1 MREENGIKRG
11 EKNIRNQPVVFN
23 IQYTP
28 YKLPKGATAAERD
41 EHADKRAFYDMTG
54 EKNVLDYITTEGKR
68 TGKRTALEYL
78 QKNTGVFNDKSMLT
92 ENTVKEMKAR
102 LKANK
107 GHIYH
112 GFISLNEE
120 QSYKI
125 DTPEKCIELIKRTFP
140 QFFADAKF
148 HKDNVDLMCALHL
161 DRPHHLH
168 IHFVFWE
175 KEPKYKSKDGSLRY
189 RRFGKIDKK
198 SLDNM
203 FVRLGLYLSERKD
216 NVYKSR
222 DKAIAEL
229 KELLGVRAVMASDDK
244 IKKEIISLA
253 KDLPKTERI
262 TYGSKDM
269 ESFRPR
275 IDRIVWLLLGSDSR
289 ALKANRRF
297 YDAVAERERD
307 IKNICGERSVPS
319 GAETVSNPTAKNLS
333 KYYNEIDEKNIHIIE
348 DLKADYKRRQGNL
361 VLNLCKFI
369 KPEYFERKR
378 KCRAND
384 NRLKRSLGMSRRKI
398 DRACKK
404 FFRSFGA
411 ESELLERDFTRRLQE
426 IEEEIERERK
436 KKESSS
442 SGGNG
447 SGSGETK

>member
-1 MREENGIKRG
+1 
-11 EKNIRNQPVVFN
+11 
-23 IQYTP
+23 
-28 YKLPKGATAAERD
+28 
-41 EHADKRAFYDMTG
+41 MTG
-54 EKNVLDYITTEGKR
+54 VKNVFDYITTEGKR

-78 QKNTGVFNDKSMLT
+78 QKNTGVFNDKGMIPQ
-92 ENTVKEMKAR
+92 EQVDEMKAR
-102 LKANK
+102 LKKNE
-107 GHIYH
+107 GHIFH

-140 QFFADAKF
+140 QFLSDAKF

-175 KEPKYKSKDGSLRY
+175 KEPKYKSKDGSVRY
-189 RRFGKIDKK
+189 RRHGKIDKK
-198 SLDNM
+198 SIDNM
-203 FVRLGLYLSERKD
+203 FVRLGLYLSDSKD
-216 NVYKSR
+216 KVYKSR

-229 KELLGVRAVMASDDK
+229 KELLGVRAVMAGDEQ

-253 KDLPKTERI
+253 KDLPKTGRI

-275 IDRIVWLLLGSDSR
+275 IDRIVRLLLGSDER
-289 ALKANRRF
+289 AMKANRRF
-297 YDAVAERERD
+297 YKAVEDREREV
-307 IKNICGERSVPS
+307 KNICGERSVPS
-319 GAETVSNPTAKNLS
+319 RKKGKPEPVERDLPNYGNK
-333 KYYNEIDEKNIHIIE
+333 IDENNIHVIE

-378 KCRAND
+378 KYKPND
-384 NRLKRSLGMSRRKI
+384 KRLKRSLGMSRRKI

-404 FFRSFGA
+404 FFRSFGQD
-411 ESELLERDFTRRLQE
+411 SELLERDFTRRLQE

-436 KKESSS
+436 KNQSSQDT
-442 SGGNG
+442 GN
-447 SGSGETK
+447 GSGETK